1 LLGSFVVSLQPPP
14 ELLELATELPTLDA
28 ALLEAPPAP
37 PAELAVEPPPAPP
50 ALDAE
55 LLTLEAAPPAPP
67 TPEVVPLVPPTPPVV
82 LLTLEAALL
91 EAALPEALLVPVGVA
106 SVTTT
111 DPHAVGPSM
120 AAAVRLAARLANQAR
135 SRDGILINPVL
146 DPILHQEGTDHATE
160 LAVRGPEFSL
170 H

>member
-1 LLGSFVVSLQPPP
+1 
-14 ELLELATELPTLDA
+14 
-28 ALLEAPPAP
+28 
-37 PAELAVEPPPAPP
+37 
-50 ALDAE
+50 
-55 LLTLEAAPPAPP
+55 LTLEAAPPAPP

-91 EAALPEALLVPVGVA
+91 EAALPEAALPEALLVPVGVA

-160 LAVRGPEFSL
+160 LAVPGPEFSL